1 MNDVQPETFL
11 GIVTLFIL
19 LKLSPSSSKLG
30 VYKKI
35 YLITFFVTF
44 FTIFVFMERITD
56 TNLCFQGETMFFL
69 EEWSLTQKAAYILN
83 QFKEVFKNP
92 VDNEFTQFSYLD

>member
-1 MNDVQPETFL
+1 MNDVQPESFS

-19 LKLSPSSSKLG
+19 LKLSPSSSQFG

-35 YLITFFVTF
+35 YLITFFVNF

-56 TNLCFQGETMFFL
+56 SNISFQGESMFFL
-69 EEWSLTQKAAYILN
+69 EDWGFAQKSSFIIN
-83 QFKEVFKNP
+83 QIKEVFKNP
-92 VDNEFTQFSYLD
+92 VDNEFTQFPYFD

>member
-1 MNDVQPETFL
+1 MNDVQPEKLL

-19 LKLSPSSSKLG
+19 LKLSPSSSQFG

-35 YLITFFVTF
+35 YLITFFVNF

-56 TNLCFQGETMFFL
+56 SNISFQGETMFFL
-69 EEWSLTQKAAYILN
+69 EDWSLTQQAYYILK

-92 VDNEFTQFSYLD
+92 VDNEFTQFPYFD